1 MTQWHTS
8 TSQQISLYVY
18 MKPRISKITLTHF
31 SLKRFRNA
39 NKGFFYLQKSLYI
52 FINKGLNK
60 EFFVW
65 CGANM
70 LMDLNYESRSS

>member
-1 MTQWHTS
+1 
-8 TSQQISLYVY
+8 

-60 EFFVW
+60 EFLCDVEQI
-65 CGANM
+65 C
-70 LMDLNYESRSS
+70 